1 MSQWFRSGERIGSLT
16 IDDRAVQYGDGL
28 FETIAIRHGEARLIE
43 LHMKRLAKGCER
55 LGIGMPD
62 GAKLQEDLSDAIEQ
76 SQELAAYCVAKIIVS
91 SGTCERGYGRSAPVT
106 PTVLIGVFPARPVS
120 ASAYR
125 NGVDTILCE
134 TRLAT
139 GSPTA
144 GLKTLNRIEQ
154 VLGRSEC
161 LAAGKFEGLM
171 LDADDRL
178 ICGTM
183 SNVFMVSRQRV
194 VTPAL
199 RRCGVE
205 GVMRRFTIDCLRSD
219 GLDVEERD
227 VTIDDCNAAD
237 EIFLTNSQF
246 GALPVSHVG
255 ETACKSGETTKR
267 ILQLLAR
274 NGIAEC
280 AA

>member
-1 MSQWFRSGERIGSLT
+1 MSQWFANGEPVEALT
-16 IDDRAVQYGDGL
+16 IDDRSVQYGDGL
-28 FETIAIRHGEARLIE
+28 FETIAIRRGKTRLID
-43 LHMKRLAKGCER
+43 LHMRRLARGCER
-55 LGIGMPD
+55 LGIVMPETD
-62 GAKLQEDLSDAIEQ
+62 KLQQDLADAMRE
-76 SQELAAYCVAKIIVS
+76 SHELAAYCVAKIIVS
-91 SGTCERGYGRSAPVT
+91 SGTCRRGYGRSASVT
-106 PTVLIGVFPARPVS
+106 PTVLIGVFPARPV
-120 ASAYR
+120 AAGEYR

-161 LAAGKFEGLM
+161 LAAGTFEGLM
-171 LDADDRL
+171 LDAEDRL

-183 SNVFMVSRQRV
+183 SNVFIVSRQRV
-194 VTPAL
+194 KTPAL

-205 GVMRRFTIDCLRSD
+205 GVMRQFAIDCLRSD
-219 GLDVEERD
+219 GVDVEECD
-227 VTIDDCNAAD
+227 ITIDDCKAAD
-237 EIFLTNSQF
+237 ELFLTNSQF

-255 ETACKSGETTKR
+255 DTAWKTGEVTRLVLNT
-267 ILQLLAR
+267 LAR

>member
-1 MSQWFRSGERIGSLT
+1 MSQWFQDGKRVESLA

-28 FETIAIRHGEARLIE
+28 FETIAVRNGEARLID
-43 LHMKRLAKGCER
+43 LHMDRLTRGCAR
-55 LGIGMPD
+55 LQIGMPD
-62 GAKLQEDLSDAIEQ
+62 VTALLD
-76 SQELAAYCVAKIIVS
+76 ELAFAIQQSHEMSGYCAAKIIVS
-91 SGTCERGYGRSAPVT
+91 SGVSQRGYGRSRPAT
-106 PTVLIGVFPARPVS
+106 PTVLIGAFPARPVS

-125 NGVDTILCE
+125 NGVDTMCCE

-139 GSPTA
+139 SSPTA

-161 LAAGKFEGLM
+161 ISSGAFEGLM

-183 SNVFMVSRQRV
+183 SNVFMVSEQRI
-194 VTPAL
+194 VTPTL

-205 GVMRRFTIDCLRSD
+205 GVMRRFAIDCLRDD
-219 GLDVEERD
+219 GVEVHERN
-227 VTIDDCNAAD
+227 VTFDEFMVAD

-246 GALPVSHVG
+246 GVLPVRKIGVHARDTREMSRHVMG
-255 ETACKSGETTKR
+255 V
-267 ILQLLAR
+267 LAR

>member
-1 MSQWFRSGERIGSLT
+1 MSQWYLDGEPVDALA

-28 FETIAIRHGEARLIE
+28 FETIAVRHGKARLVD
-43 LHMKRLAKGCER
+43 LHMERLARGCER
-55 LGIGMPD
+55 LEIEMPD
-62 GAKLQEDLSDAIEQ
+62 VVALQT
-76 SQELAAYCVAKIIVS
+76 ELAEAIRQSHEVSAYCVAKVIVS
-91 SGTCERGYGRSAPVT
+91 SGISQRGYGRLQPAS
-106 PTVLIGVFPARPVS
+106 PTVLIGVFPARPI
-120 ASAYR
+120 AARAYR
-125 NGVDTILCE
+125 DGVDAIVCT

-139 GSPTA
+139 GSATA

-161 LAAGKFEGLM
+161 LTARTFEGLM

-183 SNVFMVSRQRV
+183 SNVFIVSGQKI

-199 RRCGVE
+199 QRCGVE
-205 GVMRRFTIDCLRSD
+205 GVMRRYAIDCLRD
-219 GLDVEERD
+219 EGIEVNERD
-227 VTIDDCNAAD
+227 VTIDDCTAAD
-237 EIFLTNSQF
+237 EVFLTNSQF
-246 GALPVSHVG
+246 GALPVNDVG
-255 ETACKSGETTKR
+255 GISMPTGDTTK
-267 ILQLLAR
+267 LVLKLLAR

>member
-1 MSQWFRSGERIGSLT
+1 MSHWFRNRDRIEALT

-43 LHMKRLAKGCER
+43 LHMERLAKGCGR

-62 GAKLQEDLSDAIEQ
+62 VTKLEEELADAIDQ
-76 SQELAAYCVAKIIVS
+76 SHELAAYCVAKIIVS
-91 SGTCERGYGRSAPVT
+91 SGTGQRGYGRRAPVT
-106 PTVLIGVFPARPVS
+106 PTVLIGVFPARPVV

-125 NGVDTILCE
+125 NGVETLLCE
-134 TRLAT
+134 TRIAT

-183 SNVFMVSRQRV
+183 SNVFIGSRQRII
-194 VTPAL
+194 TPAL

-219 GLDVEERD
+219 GVEVEERD
-227 VTIDDCNAAD
+227 VTIDECNSAE

-255 ETACKSGETTKR
+255 DTAWTTGEMPKR
-267 ILQLLAR
+267 VLQLLAS

>member
-1 MSQWFRSGERIGSLT
+1 MSQWFQSGERTEALT

-28 FETIAIRHGEARLIE
+28 FETIAIRDGKARLVD
-43 LHMKRLAKGCER
+43 LHMKRLARGCER
-55 LGIGMPD
+55 LGIAMPD
-62 GAKLQEDLSDAIEQ
+62 QAQLQLDLADAIEK
-76 SQELAAYCVAKIIVS
+76 SHELAAYCVAKLIVT
-91 SGTCERGYGRSAPVT
+91 SGTCQRGYGRAAAVT
-106 PTVLIGVFPARPVS
+106 PTVLVGVFPARPVA

-125 NGVDTILCE
+125 NGVDTVICE

-161 LAAGKFEGLM
+161 LAAGTFEGLM
-171 LDADDRL
+171 LDVDDRV

-183 SNVFMVSRQRV
+183 SNVFIGVGQKV
-194 VTPAL
+194 ITPAL
-199 RRCGVE
+199 RRSGVE
-205 GVMRRFTIDCLRSD
+205 GVMRRFAIDCLRSD
-219 GLDVEERD
+219 RVDVEERD
-227 VTIDDCNAAD
+227 VTLDDCTTAD

-255 ETACKSGETTKR
+255 DTARQPGEMTKR
-267 ILQLLAR
+267 VLQVLAR

-280 AA
+280 AV

>member
-1 MSQWFRSGERIGSLT
+1 MSQWFRNGERIESLT

-28 FETIAIRHGEARLIE
+28 FETIAIRHGKARLIE
-43 LHMKRLAKGCER
+43 LHIERLAKGCER

-62 GAKLQEDLSDAIEQ
+62 ATKLQEDLSDAIEQ
-76 SQELAAYCVAKIIVS
+76 SDELAAYCVAKIIVS

-106 PTVLIGVFPARPVS
+106 PIVLIGVFPARPVA

-125 NGVDTILCE
+125 NGVETILCE

-183 SNVFMVSRQRV
+183 SNVFTVSRQRV
-194 VTPAL
+194 FTPAL

-205 GVMRRFTIDCLRSD
+205 GVMRRFTIDCLLSD
-219 GLDVEERD
+219 GVDVEERD
-227 VTIDDCNAAD
+227 VTIDDCNAAE

-255 ETACKSGETTKR
+255 DTARKRGATTER

>member
-1 MSQWFRSGERIGSLT
+1 MSQWFHDGAPAENLA

-28 FETIAIRHGEARLIE
+28 FETVAIRHGKARLFD
-43 LHMKRLAKGCER
+43 LHMKRLAKGCDR
-55 LGIGMPD
+55 LGIVMPD
-62 GAKLQEDLSDAIEQ
+62 EARLQRDLADAIED
-76 SQELAAYCVAKIIVS
+76 SHEPAAYCVAKIIVS
-91 SGTCERGYGRSAPVT
+91 SGTCQRGYGRSTPVA
-106 PTVLIGVFPARPVS
+106 PTVLIGVFPARPV
-120 ASAYR
+120 AAVAYR
-125 NGVDTILCE
+125 NGVDTLLCE
-134 TRLAT
+134 TRLAA

-161 LAAGKFEGLM
+161 LAAGTFEGLM

-183 SNVFMVSRQRV
+183 SNVFTVSGQRV
-194 VTPAL
+194 ITPAL
-199 RRCGVE
+199 RRCGVD
-205 GVMRRFTIDCLRSD
+205 GVMRTFTIDCLRSD
-219 GLDVEERD
+219 GVDVEERD
-227 VTIDDCNAAD
+227 VTLDDCMTAD

-255 ETACKSGETTKR
+255 DTAWTTGETTR
-267 ILQLLAR
+267 RVLGLLAR

-280 AA
+280 VS

>member
-1 MSQWFRSGERIGSLT
+1 MSHWFHKRERIETLT
-16 IDDRAVQYGDGL
+16 IDDRALQYGDGL
-28 FETIAIRHGEARLIE
+28 FETIAVRHGEARLFD
-43 LHMKRLAKGCER
+43 LHLARLALGCQR
-55 LGIGMPD
+55 LRIAMPD
-62 GAKLQEDLSDAIEQ
+62 TATLQKDIEHAITH
-76 SQELAAYCVAKIIVS
+76 SHELAGYCVAKIIVS
-91 SGTCERGYGRSAPVT
+91 SGTSQRGYGRAQAAT

-120 ASAYR
+120 VQAYR
-125 NGVDTILCE
+125 EGVETIRCK
-134 TRLAT
+134 TRLAS

-161 LAAGKFEGLM
+161 LAAGTFEGLM

-183 SNVFMVSRQRV
+183 SNVFMVANKEII
-194 VTPAL
+194 TPAL

-205 GVMRRFTIDCLRSD
+205 GVMRRFAIDCLHNA
-219 GLDVEERD
+219 GMEVQECD
-227 VTIDDCNAAD
+227 VTFDDCMAAD

-246 GALPVSHVG
+246 GALPVRDIDGIVR
-255 ETACKSGETTKR
+255 KPGETTKR
-267 ILQLLAR
+267 VLEVLAR

-280 AA
+280 AV

>member
-1 MSQWFRSGERIGSLT
+1 MSQWFRNGERVEALT

-28 FETIAIRHGEARLIE
+28 FETIAIRHGEARLID

-55 LGIGMPD
+55 LGIGMPN
-62 GAKLQEDLSDAIEQ
+62 GTKLLDDLADAIEQ
-76 SQELAAYCVAKIIVS
+76 SHELAAYCVAKIIVS
-91 SGTCERGYGRSAPVT
+91 SGIGQRGYGRPASVP
-106 PTVLIGVFPARPVS
+106 PSVLIGVFPARPVA

-125 NGVDTILCE
+125 NGVDTVLCE

-144 GLKTLNRIEQ
+144 GIKTLNRIEQ

-171 LDADDRL
+171 LDAGDRL

-183 SNVFMVSRQRV
+183 SNVFMGSRQRII
-194 VTPAL
+194 TPEL
-199 RRCGVE
+199 WRCGVE

-219 GLDVEERD
+219 GVDVEVRD
-227 VTIDDCNAAD
+227 VTIDDCNEAE

-255 ETACKSGETTKR
+255 DTAWKTGEMTKR
-267 ILQLLAR
+267 VLQLLAS

>member
-1 MSQWFRSGERIGSLT
+1 MSQWFHKRERVEALT
-16 IDDRAVQYGDGL
+16 IDDRALQYGDGL
-28 FETIAIRHGEARLIE
+28 FETIAVRHGDARLMD
-43 LHMKRLAKGCER
+43 LHMERLEKGCQR
-55 LGIGMPD
+55 LQIAMPD
-62 GAKLQEDLSDAIEQ
+62 AVILQQDLAHAIGQ
-76 SQELAAYCVAKIIVS
+76 SHELAAYCVAKIIVS
-91 SGTCERGYGRSAPVT
+91 SGTSQRGYGRSQAAS

-120 ASAYR
+120 AHAYR
-125 NGVDTILCE
+125 DGVDTIRCE

-139 GSPTA
+139 GSATA

-161 LAAGKFEGLM
+161 LAAGIFEGFM

-183 SNVFMVSRQRV
+183 SNVFMATDQKI

-205 GVMRRFTIDCLRSD
+205 GVMRRFAIDCLRD
-219 GLDVEERD
+219 EGIEVEERD
-227 VTIDDCNAAD
+227 VTFDDCMAAD

-246 GALPVSHVG
+246 GALPVSDIG
-255 ETACKSGETTKR
+255 GMARKPGDMTKLVLR
-267 ILQLLAR
+267 ALAR
-274 NGIAEC
+274 NGITEC

>member
-1 MSQWFRSGERIGSLT
+1 MSQWFRNGKRIESLA

-28 FETIAIRHGEARLIE
+28 FETIAIRQGKARLFD
-43 LHMKRLAKGCER
+43 LHMRRLARGCER
-55 LGIGMPD
+55 LGIAMPD
-62 GAKLQEDLSDAIEQ
+62 EVTLQQDLADAIEK
-76 SQELAAYCVAKIIVS
+76 SRELAAYCVAKIIVS
-91 SGTCERGYGRSAPVT
+91 SGTGQRGYGRSMPVS
-106 PTVLIGVFPARPVS
+106 PVVLIGVFPARPVA

-134 TRLAT
+134 SRLAT

-161 LAAGKFEGLM
+161 LAAGTFEGLM
-171 LDADDRL
+171 LDAGERL

-183 SNVFMVSRQRV
+183 SNVFIVAGQRV
-194 VTPAL
+194 MTPEL

-205 GVMRRFTIDCLRSD
+205 GVMRQLAIDSLRSD
-219 GLDVEERD
+219 GVRVEERD
-227 VTIDDCNAAD
+227 ISIDDCKGA
-237 EIFLTNSQF
+237 EELFLTNSQF
-246 GALPVSHVG
+246 GALPVSQLGDVAWKTG
-255 ETACKSGETTKR
+255 EMTR
-267 ILQLLAR
+267 RLLRLLAR

-280 AA
+280 AV